1 MKKFLFFM
9 AVVLSLGLT
18 ARAANGDIFDLN
30 GFRYQVLSETQHTVS
45 LSSRIGSTQTSGD
58 VVIPANVENKGV
70 SYTVTQLGDFLFL
83 LCSDLTSVT
92 IPNTVTRIGKSAFS
106 SCRGL
111 TSMTIPNSV
120 TYIGDS
126 AFDGCSGLTS
136 ITIPESVTSIRT
148 SVFSGCYKLTSVTIP
163 NSVKSIGSYAF
174 NKCSGLT
181 SVTIPNSVTS
191 IGGAA
196 FSNCT
201 SLQEI
206 VLEEGNPNYTAI
218 DGVVYNSMLTQ
229 LIIYPAGKKGAFEI
243 PNTVTEIGES
253 AFYGCTGLTSVSIPN
268 SVTSIGK
275 SAFDDCT
282 GLTSVSIPNSVASIA
297 SRAFYHCE
305 SLTSVTIP
313 NSVTSIG
320 ESTFTNCGGLTS
332 VTIPNSVTSIGFAA
346 FSNCYNL
353 TSVTIPNSVTEIQSS
368 AFSSCTRLASVIIP
382 NSVTEIGNTAF
393 DGCGSLS
400 TIFALPTTPPSR
412 GSNVFRDV
420 PETAVVYISKGSLNA
435 YSEAAIWN
443 RFTDFREMGAFDIAL
458 SESNITIEEGNTATL
473 TATVTKDDEVAV
485 ESESWTSS
493 DPEVATVDNDGLVT
507 AVGEGTAT
515 ITFTVVDS
523 YGCPHS
529 EYCKVT
535 VSATSGIEGIEA
547 DGNDAPA
554 EFFNLNGVRVN
565 GDALNPGLYIK
576 RQGGK
581 ISKVLVK

>member
-191 IGGAA
+191 IGKSAFDDCTGLTSVSIPNSVASIASRAFYHCESLTSVTIPNSVTSIGGAA

-275 SAFDDCT
+275 SAFDDC
-282 GLTSVSIPNSVASIA
+282 
-297 SRAFYHCE
+297 
-305 SLTSVTIP
+305 
-313 NSVTSIG
+313 
-320 ESTFTNCGGLTS
+320 GGLTS

-400 TIFALPTTPPSR
+400 TIFALPTTPPSC

>member
-1 MKKFLFFM
+1 M
-9 AVVLSLGLT
+9 
-18 ARAANGDIFDLN
+18 
-30 GFRYQVLSETQHTVS
+30 
-45 LSSRIGSTQTSGD
+45 
-58 VVIPANVENKGV
+58 VIPANVENKGV

-191 IGGAA
+191 IG
-196 FSNCT
+196 
-201 SLQEI
+201 
-206 VLEEGNPNYTAI
+206 
-218 DGVVYNSMLTQ
+218 
-229 LIIYPAGKKGAFEI
+229 
-243 PNTVTEIGES
+243 
-253 AFYGCTGLTSVSIPN
+253 
-268 SVTSIGK
+268 
-275 SAFDDCT
+275 
-282 GLTSVSIPNSVASIA
+282 
-297 SRAFYHCE
+297 
-305 SLTSVTIP
+305 
-313 NSVTSIG
+313 
-320 ESTFTNCGGLTS
+320 
-332 VTIPNSVTSIGFAA
+332 FAA

-400 TIFALPTTPPSR
+400 TIFALPTTPPSC

-581 ISKVLVK
+581 TSKVLVK